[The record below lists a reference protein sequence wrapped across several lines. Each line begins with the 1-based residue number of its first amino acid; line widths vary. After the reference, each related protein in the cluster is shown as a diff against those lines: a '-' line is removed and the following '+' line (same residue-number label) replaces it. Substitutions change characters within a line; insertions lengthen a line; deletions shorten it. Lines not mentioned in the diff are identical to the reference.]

1 MKLITAILFFLTF
14 STLANDNVNMFSLLK
29 KRDPINDFWS
39 WFAKNQEKFYNLSN
53 ENQEKLFDELSLQL
67 NKIGNDVTFEFSPIL
82 ENKTRELV
90 ISADGIKSSFPI
102 VQEIIK
108 KAPSLPNWKFIAFRQ
123 RHSELLTVQFGSAK
137 ISKNDI
143 YFKFA
148 KDNVKIAIQLHI
160 RNYIDNNDFG
170 SAKFIFLDQV
180 LGEYDVEMKL
190 SVIECVKLSDND
202 IANLMAIS
210 ELPKVV
216 DTYCK

>member
-1 MKLITAILFFLTF
+1 MFNFF
-14 STLANDNVNMFSLLK
+14 K
-29 KRDPINDFWS
+29 KKDPINDFWT
-39 WFAKNQEKFYNLSN
+39 WFAKNQEKFYTLNSK
-53 ENQEKLFDELSLQL
+53 NQEKLFDELSLQL
-67 NKIGNDVTFEFSPIL
+67 NKIGEDLTFEFSPIF

-102 VQEIIK
+102 VQEVIS

-123 RHSELLTVQFGSAK
+123 RHSDLMTVQLGSAK
-137 ISKNDI
+137 ISENDI
-143 YFKFA
+143 FFKFS
-148 KDNVKIAIQLHI
+148 KDNGKIALQLHI

-190 SVIECVKLSDND
+190 SVIECVALNEKGIKS
-202 IANLMAIS
+202 LMKIT
-210 ELPKVV
+210 ELPMIV